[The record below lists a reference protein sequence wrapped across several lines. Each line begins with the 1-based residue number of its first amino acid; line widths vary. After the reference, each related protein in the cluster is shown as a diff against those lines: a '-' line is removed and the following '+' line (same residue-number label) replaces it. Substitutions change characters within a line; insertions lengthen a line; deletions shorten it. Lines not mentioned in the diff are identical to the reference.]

1 MTSLRIGMY
10 TLAFFVA
17 LAIAPM
23 IVRAEAD
30 PPAQTAKEVPQ
41 GGRQRLNPRPVA
53 EDSATS
59 ALGGVPGHDNAAL
72 PPSSQQGFGPISGS
86 PLFGGPLK

>member
-1 MTSLRIGMY
+1 MTSFRIGMY

-23 IVRAEAD
+23 IARAEGD
-30 PPAQTAKEVPQ
+30 TPAQVTKEVPQ
-41 GGRQRLNPRPVA
+41 GGRQRLAPRPVA
-53 EDSATS
+53 AEDTAS
-59 ALGGVPGHDNAAL
+59 ALGGVPGPNNAAL
-72 PPSSQQGFGPISGS
+72 PPASQQGFGPISGS